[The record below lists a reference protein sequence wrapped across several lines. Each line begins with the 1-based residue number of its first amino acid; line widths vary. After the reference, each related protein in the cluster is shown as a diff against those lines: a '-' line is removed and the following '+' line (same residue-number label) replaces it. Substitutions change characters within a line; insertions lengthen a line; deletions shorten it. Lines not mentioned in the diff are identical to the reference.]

1 MTLWQKSVKIQYR
14 FKNFLCMVDRQDIT
28 DFWIQKF
35 FWLGPFLTFFEFDGS
50 KKCPQPK
57 KLIT

>member
-14 FKNFLCMVDRQDIT
+14 FQKFLRMVDRHDIT

-35 FWLGPFLTFFEFDGS
+35 FGLGPFFDLFLNLMDLKNAPS
-50 KKCPQPK
+50 KKSC
-57 KLIT
+57 